1 MEQFI
6 EKQNKIDKPI
16 LSDDQL
22 AELNDK
28 LAYKMFNNPET
39 KVKYYSRGY
48 IEMLNGFVH
57 KTDALK
63 GVLVLN
69 TKGED
74 IEIPLTDI
82 VYIE

>member
-1 MEQFI
+1 
-6 EKQNKIDKPI
+6 
-16 LSDDQL
+16 
-22 AELNDK
+22 
-28 LAYKMFNNPET
+28 MFNNPET

-69 TKGED
+69 IKGED